1 MILKMAMGDFL
12 KGDYSYSVLGKMFWR
27 LLKG

>member
-1 MILKMAMGDFL
+1 MILKMAIAGFL
-12 KGDYSYSVLGKMFWR
+12 EGDYSYSVLGKMFWR